1 MLNQGHSSRALNKSL
16 NKSHTLELGKQWSM
30 IPKSNLQD
38 FVASFV
44 ERSSGEIV
52 ESSQV
57 LEVGVL
63 VCSIVI
69 IP

>member
-1 MLNQGHSSRALNKSL
+1 MVND
-16 NKSHTLELGKQWSM
+16 
-30 IPKSNLQD
+30 PKSNLQD

-63 VCSIVI
+63 VIIVLGSLYR
-69 IP
+69 PFPPVGHPKR